1 MKLNKNERLTL
12 KLILDDSSI
21 SNSDIGRELGI
32 TTQAVGK
39 IKKKLK
45 DKGIIKGWELVLD
58 YEKLGLNLFA
68 IALIKVM
75 PIAFKK
81 LELDEFD
88 TLLNSVNVIE
98 SYAIPKTNVTH
109 ILMYAFKD
117 IAEYD
122 NYFKKLLTQLGDYI
136 EIKNTYVFSSNS
148 ILKYSAK
155 DLFISI
161 LQEYEKPKMHEPV
174 IPKEKMFAPKGAY
187 LKK

>member
-12 KLILDDSSI
+12 KLILKDSSI
-21 SNSDIGRELGI
+21 SNSDIGRTLGI
-32 TTQAVGK
+32 TVQAVGK
-39 IKKKLK
+39 IKKNLK

-58 YEKLGLNLFA
+58 YEKMGLNLFA

-75 PIAFKK
+75 PKAFKK
-81 LELDEFD
+81 LKLKELN

-109 ILMYAFKD
+109 IMMYAFKD

-122 NYFKKLLTQLGDYI
+122 HYFKKLLTQIGDYI
-136 EIKNTYVFSSNS
+136 EIKNTYVFSSSS

-155 DLFISI
+155 NLFFST

-174 IPKEKMFAPKGAY
+174 IPKESI
-187 LKK
+187 